1 MMTTI
6 MSAIVYSHYVEAL
19 TPGTF
24 QHNMSEMFKL
34 NGLKPVNF
42 PTPPMNDIVI
52 QACKDV
58 FGTNK
63 QTNDNDRQTF
73 EQDIQTPS
81 TSDYRQTETDD
92 LSMQN
97 LDLDSNKE
105 ESNKRMRK
113 SLTPP
118 PPPHTEMT
126 KDPKKMGNL
135 FLQIHQNLL
144 RNKQTKMRVYLKGK
158 WEQQEGEEGKQG
170 RGDRDLVTHPPLQM
184 MKIEHVK
191 LV

>member
-1 MMTTI
+1 
-6 MSAIVYSHYVEAL
+6 
-19 TPGTF
+19 
-24 QHNMSEMFKL
+24 MSEMFKL

-42 PTPPMNDIVI
+42 PTPPMNDVVI

-63 QTNDNDRQTF
+63 QTNDNGRQTF

-105 ESNKRMRK
+105 ESNKRMSQ

-118 PPPHTEMT
+118 PPIQ
-126 KDPKKMGNL
+126 K
-135 FLQIHQNLL
+135 
-144 RNKQTKMRVYLKGK
+144 
-158 WEQQEGEEGKQG
+158 
-170 RGDRDLVTHPPLQM
+170 
-184 MKIEHVK
+184 
-191 LV
+191 